1 MSTVVFRPTS
11 LIEALTILNREHAQ
25 PFAGGTDLMVQRR
38 RYGSLPPRFDRPVL
52 FLDAVGEI
60 TTVHDGAPGAQSP
73 GQLDGESRALWIGAA
88 CPLSEVLKHGAVSPV
103 LKRSIELLA
112 APGLRNRATLGG
124 NIANAS
130 PAADALPPL
139 YALGARIVIDSIA
152 GDGIKRRVVP
162 IGEFIRGPR
171 ETTLGPEEIL
181 TFVVIPRHDYSHSYY
196 RKVGTRAANAL
207 TKVAF
212 AGVADRD
219 AAGRVT
225 RFACAFGAVA
235 PTVVRVPEIE
245 ADVVGHAAS
254 SLDAEAIADRYSAY
268 IRPIDDQR
276 STAAYRAHTA
286 HALCADFVAT
296 LSAED

>member
-1 MSTVVFRPTS
+1 MPTVVFRPTS
-11 LIEALTILNREHAQ
+11 LIDALTILKREHAQ

-38 RYGSLPPRFDRPVL
+38 RYGSLTPRFDRPVL

-60 TTVHDGAPGAQSP
+60 TTVHEGPPGEL
-73 GQLDGESRALWIGAA
+73 GGESSALWIGAA
-88 CPLSEVLKHGAVSPV
+88 CPLSAVLIHAAVAPV
-103 LKRSIELLA
+103 VKRSIELLA

-124 NIANAS
+124 NIANAR
-130 PAADALPPL
+130 PAGDTLPPL
-139 YALGARIVIDSIA
+139 FALGALLVIDSVS
-152 GDGIKRRVVP
+152 GDGLERRVVP
-162 IGEFIRGPR
+162 IGEFISGPR
-171 ETTLGPEEIL
+171 ETSLGPEEII
-181 TFVVIPRHDYSHSYY
+181 TFVVLTRHDYSHWYY

-219 AAGRVT
+219 AEGRVT

-254 SLDAEAIADRYSAY
+254 SLDAEAIAQRYSAY

-276 STAAYRAHTA
+276 STASYRAHTA
-286 HALCADFVAT
+286 LALCADFVAT
-296 LSAED
+296 LSAGAS

>member
-1 MSTVVFRPTS
+1 MPTVVFRPTS
-11 LIEALTILNREHAQ
+11 LIDALTILKREHAL

-38 RYGSLPPRFDRPVL
+38 RYGGVHPRFDRPVL

-60 TTVHDGAPGAQSP
+60 TTVHDGAPGAL
-73 GQLDGESRALWIGAA
+73 GGESRELWIGAA
-88 CPLSEVLKHGAVSPV
+88 CPVAVVMKHDAVPAI

-112 APGLRNRATLGG
+112 APGLRNRATFGG

-130 PAADALPPL
+130 PAGDSLPPL
-139 YALGARIVIDSIA
+139 YALGARLVVESISD
-152 GDGIKRRVVP
+152 DGPRQRVVP
-162 IGEFIRGPR
+162 IGDFIQGPR
-171 ETTLGPEEIL
+171 KTTLGPDEII
-181 TFVVIPRHDYSHSYY
+181 TFVVIPRHDYSRWYY

-254 SLDAEAIADRYSAY
+254 GLDAGAIAARYSPY

-276 STAAYRAHTA
+276 STASYRAHTA
-286 HALCADFVAT
+286 LALCADFVAT
-296 LSAED
+296 LSAGDS